1 VINRIIKTNKLE
13 HIKMKKG
20 NLAAAAASKAKE
32 V

>member
-1 VINRIIKTNKLE
+1 MYAIIKTNKLK